1 MMTGSFIK
9 KSVSIV
15 LSASLILGCAGIADI
30 QAKKAARLSAS
41 RLNMETGEKTKIKI
55 KNKSKKAV
63 YLFKSSNKK
72 TASVNKKGTVT
83 AKKQGKATIT
93 VKEKIKKS
101 TKKIGKVKI
110 TVTTPKQDNI
120 VVQTNIPAATQ
131 SASPYQALLLLL
143 LLRLLHR
150 HLQKS
155 RLHILHHMML
165 LMDLI
170 QNRTV

>member
-1 MMTGSFIK
+1 MMAGSFIK

-15 LSASLILGCAGIADI
+15 LSASLILGCAGITDI
-30 QAKKAARLSAS
+30 QAKKAARPSAS

-55 KNKSKKAV
+55 KNKSKKAI

-101 TKKIGKVKI
+101 TKK
-110 TVTTPKQDNI
+110 NR
-120 VVQTNIPAATQ
+120 Q
-131 SASPYQALLLLL
+131 S
-143 LLRLLHR
+143 
-150 HLQKS
+150 KN
-155 RLHILHHMML
+155 
-165 LMDLI
+165 
-170 QNRTV
+170 NRNNSEAG

>member
-120 VVQTNIPAATQ
+120 VVQTNIPGCYAVSVSNTKRCCYCYSYGSCTDTYKRADYISFIT
-131 SASPYQALLLLL
+131 
-143 LLRLLHR
+143 
-150 HLQKS
+150 
-155 RLHILHHMML
+155 
-165 LMDLI
+165 
-170 QNRTV
+170 